1 MMWPLMYRGILF
13 LSFCPLSSL
22 FNCPPLSLVTCFLYA
37 LSLSLFFCFFSILL
51 PSCRLVWGFLSRGW
65 KMLDQRSALSY
76 RSTGDTPTNSH
87 AYPPPT
93 SHTCTHKELFV
104 FLLSHVNKFCVCPD
118 HVAVCGLMKLTA
130 ETEKT
135 DGPGRRQ
142 ALHNMFTVCFIVLL
156 SIHHITRHRHLNAGQ
171 ICCQRNSSWSQLNI
185 QIQLYYKLF

>member
-1 MMWPLMYRGILF
+1 
-13 LSFCPLSSL
+13 
-22 FNCPPLSLVTCFLYA
+22 
-37 LSLSLFFCFFSILL
+37 
-51 PSCRLVWGFLSRGW
+51 
-65 KMLDQRSALSY
+65 MLDQRSALSY

-185 QIQLYYKLF
+185 QIQLYYKLFKAFVFTQPPVKYLYIYTECRVFRVLRFDLIPSESLHSSNKDNSDSNPVSLNLSIAAKAQLDLRG